1 MTDREQI
8 LNTIVANKPRTI
20 PSIVIPKFKRKT
32 SENLIELFK
41 QMVIY
46 VGGRFII
53 TNSKDIFQIIEEQ
66 YPKVETIYSCVTEI
80 SSKGVM
86 PEKISKPH
94 ELNSVDLAV
103 MEGTFGVAENGAI
116 WVTEKQ
122 MGHRVL
128 PFIAEHLVILLDR
141 QSIVVDMH
149 GAYDR
154 INLSQV
160 SYGTFISGPSKT
172 ADIEQVLVMG
182 AQGARSHTVILTEN

>member
-1 MTDREQI
+1 
-8 LNTIVANKPRTI
+8 
-20 PSIVIPKFKRKT
+20 
-32 SENLIELFK
+32 
-41 QMVIY
+41 
-46 VGGRFII
+46 
-53 TNSKDIFQIIEEQ
+53 
-66 YPKVETIYSCVTEI
+66 
-80 SSKGVM
+80 
-86 PEKISKPH
+86 
-94 ELNSVDLAV
+94 

-182 AQGARSHTVILTEN
+182 AQGARSHTVILTKN